1 MLAFAICLVLCEIGM
16 VGFMWGL
23 RGDAGN
29 LGEIGG
35 YFDVDGRFSG

>member
-1 MLAFAICLVLCEIGM
+1 MAVAICLVLREIVM
-16 VGFMWGL
+16 VGFMWVL

-29 LGEIGG
+29 LGEFGG